1 MTSYTFQMTTPTLE
15 QIDTNI
21 AQLSLAEQCWL
32 MERLARHIR
41 RRSIR
46 QITVEDDDLAAMAS
60 DSEIRR
66 EIQKIDAEFAVTEMD
81 GVAPEQ

>member
-41 RRSIR
+41 HRTLHSLS
-46 QITVEDDDLAAMAS
+46 VDENDLAAMAS
-60 DSEIRR
+60 DSEIQQ
-66 EIQKIDAEFAVTEMD
+66 EIQQIDSEFSVAEMD
-81 GVAPEQ
+81 GLGPER